1 MTYLNETINTAC
13 YIIFKKLWISI
24 KSWKKAVRGKE
35 EEEIVL
41 ALIVT
46 TVSHGGKI
54 VWEEQ
59 REEKKI

>member
-1 MTYLNETINTAC
+1 MTYLNETISTAC

-24 KSWKKAVRGKE
+24 KFWKKSNEGKE

-41 ALIVT
+41 TLIVA

-54 VWEEQ
+54 VWDEQ
-59 REEKKI
+59 KEEKEI